1 MVNEL
6 EIKGIL
12 TFNISVLV
20 PHLQSAAGHHNQA
33 LGGRSFL
40 FFSGGQS
47 FDLILKD
54 KEEE

>member
-1 MVNEL
+1 MVNEF

-12 TFNISVLV
+12 TFNISILV

-40 FFSGGQS
+40 FSGGQS
-47 FDLILKD
+47 FDLFLKD
-54 KEEE
+54 IEEE

>member
-40 FFSGGQS
+40 FFLLAVKV
-47 FDLILKD
+47 LICF
-54 KEEE
+54 

>member
-33 LGGRSFL
+33 LGGRNFH
-40 FFSGGQS
+40 FFSGGRS
-47 FDLILKD
+47 FDLIFKD

>member
-33 LGGRSFL
+33 LGGRNFHL
-40 FFSGGQS
+40 FFFWRSK
-47 FDLILKD
+47 FLKD